1 MYEKE
6 IMITNP
12 TGLHARPATL
22 LVKKAE
28 KYESK
33 LELVN
38 GQIIAN
44 PKSIF
49 NVFAAGLGV
58 GTKIKIR
65 AEGPDEIE
73 AVDELC
79 EFINSLEE

>member
-12 TGLHARPATL
+12 T
-22 LVKKAE
+22 
-28 KYESK
+28 
-33 LELVN
+33 
-38 GQIIAN
+38 
-44 PKSIF
+44 
-49 NVFAAGLGV
+49 
-58 GTKIKIR
+58 
-65 AEGPDEIE
+65 DEIE